1 MTENEQLRNN
11 IEIVFSYARS
21 YVANA
26 NPSAE
31 NEMLAMINIKAE
43 ILEKL
48 KLITDKKES
57 ILDPVIK
64 EQKKEKNLEKI

>member
-1 MTENEQLRNN
+1 MTENEQLRTN
-11 IEIVFSYARS
+11 IEIVFSYART

-48 KLITDKKES
+48 KLISSKEQS
-57 ILDPVIK
+57 ILEPKI
-64 EQKKEKNLEKI
+64 ENKEKKQLEKT

>member
-11 IEIVFSYARS
+11 IEIVFSYART

-48 KLITDKKES
+48 KLISSKEQS
-57 ILDPVIK
+57 ILEPKI
-64 EQKKEKNLEKI
+64 ENKEKKQLEKT

>member
-11 IEIVFSYARS
+11 IEVVFSYART

-48 KLITDKKES
+48 KLISNKEQS
-57 ILDPVIK
+57 ILEPKI
-64 EQKKEKNLEKI
+64 ENKEKKQLEKT

>member
-11 IEIVFSYARS
+11 IEIVFSYART

-31 NEMLAMINIKAE
+31 NEMLAMVNIKAGTIISIGTAKGFGSSIQLASGSVTL
-43 ILEKL
+43 ILK
-48 KLITDKKES
+48 
-57 ILDPVIK
+57 
-64 EQKKEKNLEKI
+64 